1 MARSFVVDEHHAE
14 EVRQHLAQYEGLE
27 HVRARRRSDLLTLE
41 SGPKDNVI
49 PHTRLRR
56 VGVHKWQIEM
66 PLRGGGWD
74 ATGLRGPLVEAL
86 DLVVS
91 EFPWMLAPR
100 H

>member
-1 MARSFVVDEHHAE
+1 MARSFVVEEHHTE
-14 EVRQHLAQYEGLE
+14 DVLEHLAQYEGLD
-27 HVRARRRSDLLTLE
+27 HLRARKRADLITLE
-41 SGPKDNVI
+41 SGPKDDVV

-74 ATGLRGPLVEAL
+74 RTPLRGQLTEQL
-86 DLVVS
+86 DLVITQ
-91 EFPWMLAPR
+91 FPWMLASR

>member
-1 MARSFVVDEHHAE
+1 MARSFVVEEHHADE
-14 EVRQHLAQYEGLE
+14 ALEHLAQYEGLS
-27 HVRARRRSDLLTLE
+27 HVRARRRSDLLTFE
-41 SGPKDNVI
+41 SGPKDDVI

-74 ATGLRGPLVEAL
+74 PTGLRGPLLEAL

-91 EFPWMLAPR
+91 EFPWMLASR
-100 H
+100 S